1 MFDLAPLQLSLG
13 IASLATVLIV
23 AVGLP
28 LARWMARAR
37 FAGRGFLSG
46 MLTLPLVLPPTVLGF
61 YLLQL
66 LGRRGPIGIWLERQF
81 EVIVVFHWTGAVIAS
96 AVAAFPLF
104 YLPARSA
111 FAGVDPELED
121 AARLLGR
128 GEWSIFTT
136 VTIPLAWR
144 GLAAGTMLAFVR
156 SLGDFGATLM
166 VGGDIPGR
174 TRTAAI
180 AIYDSNQAG
189 RFNEAA
195 AMTVAISLVSI
206 VALVI
211 VQRIEPRRAP

>member
-1 MFDLAPLQLSLG
+1 LQ
-13 IASLATVLIV
+13 V
-23 AVGLP
+23 
-28 LARWMARAR
+28 
-37 FAGRGFLSG
+37 
-46 MLTLPLVLPPTVLGF
+46 
-61 YLLQL
+61 
-66 LGRRGPIGIWLERQF
+66 LGRRGPLGMWLERQF

-111 FAGVDPELED
+111 LEGVDPELED

-128 GEWSIFTT
+128 GEWSIFAT

-144 GLAAGTMLAFVR
+144 GLGAGAMLAFVR

-180 AIYDSNQAG
+180 AIYDANQAG
-189 RFNEAA
+189 RLNEAA
-195 AMTVAISLVSI
+195 AMTAAISLVSI
-206 VALVI
+206 AVLVI
-211 VQRIEPRRAP
+211 VQRIEPRRAR

>member
-1 MFDLAPLQLSLG
+1 MFDLAPLKLSLG

-28 LARWMARAR
+28 LARWLARAR

-46 MLTLPLVLPPTVLGF
+46 VLALPLVLPPTVLGF

-66 LGRRGPIGIWLERQF
+66 LGRRGPVGMWLERQF

-111 FAGVDPELED
+111 FAGVDPELENV
-121 AARLLGR
+121 ARLLGR

-189 RFNEAA
+189 RFAEAA

-206 VALVI
+206 AALVI
-211 VQRIEPRRAP
+211 VQRLEPRRAR